1 MSEEPED
8 HGLIDEDPALD
19 YILYNQMANEDQ
31 RSQGRRQ
38 GGCLS
43 LVLVMLFP
51 LFSFLLFFFICLFS
65 IPSLSIATDK
75 PDHYCNDP
83 ASWQQWEKLLSEN
96 PADDGIISLYAF
108 RIGLCTMVK
117 SGQVETDKATKLFEG
132 LRNTVLRG
140 AEDANQQDAK
150 EGGI

>member
-19 YILYNQMANEDQ
+19 CILSNQMVKEDQ
-31 RSQGRRQ
+31 RSQRRRQ

-43 LVLVMLFP
+43 LVPVMLFP
-51 LFSFLLFFFICLFS
+51 LFSFLVFFPLCLLS
-65 IPSLSIATDK
+65 KPSLSKATDK
-75 PDHYCNDP
+75 PDNYCNDP

-117 SGQVETDKATKLFEG
+117 SGHVDTDKATKLFEG

-140 AEDANQQDAK
+140 AEEANRQDAK

>member
-8 HGLIDEDPALD
+8 HGLIDDDPALD
-19 YILYNQMANEDQ
+19 CTLYNQMVKEDQ
-31 RSQGRRQ
+31 RSKGRRQ

-43 LVLVMLFP
+43 LVLFILFP
-51 LFSFLLFFFICLFS
+51 LFSFLLFFLICLLS
-65 IPSLSIATDK
+65 IPNLSIATDK

-117 SGQVETDKATKLFEG
+117 SGQVETDKAIKLFEG
-132 LRNTVLRG
+132 LRNAVLRG
-140 AEDANQQDAK
+140 AEEANRQDAK